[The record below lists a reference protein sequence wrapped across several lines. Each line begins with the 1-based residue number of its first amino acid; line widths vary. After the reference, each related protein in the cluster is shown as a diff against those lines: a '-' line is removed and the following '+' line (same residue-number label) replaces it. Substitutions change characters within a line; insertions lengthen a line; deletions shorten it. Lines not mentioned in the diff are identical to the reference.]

1 MGFVIAAVVFVFI
14 GLIAVF
20 VGFFVMQSN
29 QKKQKNAPVERVQ
42 VKVGSAYTESKVMN
56 QNFTSGSVD
65 SAGGYEQKGYYIQFR
80 TKQNKKLTFR
90 LKKKDWLKYHDGD
103 EGMLTYQ
110 GYKIIG
116 FEPITST
123 IEEGYFTQNK
133 PDNTTRFIYGEAQG
147 LNFSVP
153 STDPV
158 KFEIAELKR
167 FIQDIK
173 DDQSDW
179 FFTINH
185 DSALRQYEKE
195 SDTTI
200 KETNLQT
207 GEEKELIIQGLY
219 NHLKSWIKQI

>member
-29 QKKQKNAPVERVQ
+29 QKKQKNTPVERVQ

-56 QNFTSGSVD
+56 QNFTSSSVD

-110 GYKIIG
+110 GYKIIS
-116 FEPITST
+116 FEPMTT
-123 IEEGYFTQNK
+123 MVEDGYFMQNK
-133 PDNTTRFIYGEAQG
+133 TENSSRFIYGEAQG
-147 LNFSVP
+147 LGFSVP
-153 STDPV
+153 STAPV
-158 KFEIAELKR
+158 KFELAELKR
-167 FIQDIK
+167 FIQDLK

-179 FFTINH
+179 FFTIKTR
-185 DSALRQYEKE
+185 SELRQFEKE
-195 SDTTI
+195 SDTNI
-200 KETNLQT
+200 KETNLT
-207 GEEKELIIQGLY
+207 TNEEKELLMNDLY
-219 NHLKSWIKQI
+219 MHLKSFIN

>member
-20 VGFFVMQSN
+20 VGFFVMQNN

-42 VKVGSAYTESKVMN
+42 IKVGSVYTESKVMN

-110 GYKIIG
+110 GYKIIS
-116 FEPITST
+116 FEPMTT
-123 IEEGYFTQNK
+123 MVEDGYFMQNK
-133 PDNTTRFIYGEAQG
+133 TENSSRFIYGEAQG
-147 LNFSVP
+147 LGFSVS
-153 STDPV
+153 STAPV
-158 KFEIAELKR
+158 KFELAELKR
-167 FIQDIK
+167 FIQDLK

-179 FFTINH
+179 FFTIKTR
-185 DSALRQYEKE
+185 SELRQFEKE
-195 SDTTI
+195 SDTNI
-200 KETNLQT
+200 KETNLT
-207 GEEKELIIQGLY
+207 TNEGKELLMNDLY
-219 NHLKSWIKQI
+219 MHLKSFLN

>member
-1 MGFVIAAVVFVFI
+1 MGFVVAAVVFVFI

-29 QKKQKNAPVERVQ
+29 QKKQKNTPVERVQ

-110 GYKIIG
+110 GYKIIN
-116 FEPITST
+116 FEPMTT
-123 IEEGYFTQNK
+123 MVEDGYFMQNK
-133 PDNTTRFIYGEAQG
+133 TENSSRFIYGEAQG
-147 LNFSVP
+147 LGFSVS
-153 STDPV
+153 STAPV
-158 KFEIAELKR
+158 KFELAELKR
-167 FIQDIK
+167 FIQDLK

-179 FFTINH
+179 FFTIKTR
-185 DSALRQYEKE
+185 SELRQFEKE
-195 SDTTI
+195 SDTNI
-200 KETNLQT
+200 KETNLT
-207 GEEKELIIQGLY
+207 TNEEKELLMNDLY
-219 NHLKSWIKQI
+219 MHLKSFIS

>member
-1 MGFVIAAVVFVFI
+1 MGFVVAAVVFVFI

-123 IEEGYFTQNK
+123 IEDGYFMHNK
-133 PDNTTRFIYGEAQG
+133 PENTTRFIYGEAQG
-147 LNFSVP
+147 LGFSVS
-153 STDPV
+153 STAPV
-158 KFEIAELKR
+158 KFELAELKR
-167 FIQDIK
+167 FIQDLK

-179 FFTINH
+179 FFTIKTR
-185 DSALRQYEKE
+185 SELRQYEKE
-195 SDTTI
+195 SDTNI
-200 KETNLQT
+200 KETNLT
-207 GEEKELIIQGLY
+207 TNEEKELLMNGFY
-219 NHLKSWIKQI
+219 AYLKSFIE

>member
-29 QKKQKNAPVERVQ
+29 QKKQKNAPIERVQ

-65 SAGGYEQKGYYIQFR
+65 SAGGYEQKGYYVQFR

-110 GYKIIG
+110 GYKIIT
-116 FEPITST
+116 FEPMTITV
-123 IEEGYFTQNK
+123 EDGYFMQNK

-147 LNFSVP
+147 LGFSAS
-153 STDPV
+153 STVPV
-158 KFEIAELKR
+158 KFELAELKR
-167 FIQDIK
+167 FIQDLK

-179 FFTINH
+179 FFTIKTR
-185 DSALRQYEKE
+185 SELRQYEKE
-195 SDTTI
+195 SDTNI

-207 GEEKELIIQGLY
+207 NEEKELLMNNLY
-219 NHLKSWIKQI
+219 LHLKSFIN

>member
-29 QKKQKNAPVERVQ
+29 QKKLKNTPVERVQ

-110 GYKIIG
+110 GYKIIS
-116 FEPITST
+116 FEPMTT
-123 IEEGYFTQNK
+123 MVEDGYFMQNK
-133 PDNTTRFIYGEAQG
+133 TENSSRFIYGEAQG
-147 LNFSVP
+147 LGFSVS
-153 STDPV
+153 STAPV
-158 KFEIAELKR
+158 KFELAELKR
-167 FIQDIK
+167 FIQDLK

-179 FFTINH
+179 FFTIKTR
-185 DSALRQYEKE
+185 SELRQFEKE
-195 SDTTI
+195 SDTNI
-200 KETNLQT
+200 KETNLT
-207 GEEKELIIQGLY
+207 TNEEKELLMNDLY
-219 NHLKSWIKQI
+219 MHLKSFLN

>member
-110 GYKIIG
+110 GYKIIS
-116 FEPITST
+116 FEPMTT
-123 IEEGYFTQNK
+123 MVEDGYFMQNK
-133 PDNTTRFIYGEAQG
+133 TENSSRFIYGEAQG
-147 LNFSVP
+147 LGFSVS
-153 STDPV
+153 STAPV
-158 KFEIAELKR
+158 KFELAELKR
-167 FIQDIK
+167 FIQDLK

-179 FFTINH
+179 FFTIKTR
-185 DSALRQYEKE
+185 SELRQFEKE
-195 SDTTI
+195 SDTNI
-200 KETNLQT
+200 KETNLT
-207 GEEKELIIQGLY
+207 TNEEKELLMNDLY
-219 NHLKSWIKQI
+219 MHLKSFLN

>member
-110 GYKIIG
+110 GYKIIS
-116 FEPITST
+116 FEPMTT
-123 IEEGYFTQNK
+123 MVEDGYFMQNK
-133 PDNTTRFIYGEAQG
+133 TENSSRFIYGEAQG
-147 LNFSVP
+147 LGFSVS
-153 STDPV
+153 STAPV
-158 KFEIAELKR
+158 KFELAELKR
-167 FIQDIK
+167 FIQDLK

-179 FFTINH
+179 FFTIKTR
-185 DSALRQYEKE
+185 SELRQFEKE
-195 SDTTI
+195 SDTKI
-200 KETNLQT
+200 KETNLT
-207 GEEKELIIQGLY
+207 TNEEKKLLMNDLY
-219 NHLKSWIKQI
+219 MHLKSFLN

>member
-20 VGFFVMQSN
+20 VVFFVMQSN

-56 QNFTSGSVD
+56 QNFTSDSVD

-110 GYKIIG
+110 GYKIIS
-116 FEPITST
+116 FEPMTT
-123 IEEGYFTQNK
+123 MVEDGYFMQNK
-133 PDNTTRFIYGEAQG
+133 TENSSRFIYGEAQG
-147 LNFSVP
+147 LGFSVS
-153 STDPV
+153 STAPV
-158 KFEIAELKR
+158 KFELAELKR
-167 FIQDIK
+167 FIQDLK

-179 FFTINH
+179 FFTIKTR
-185 DSALRQYEKE
+185 SELRQFEKE
-195 SDTTI
+195 SDTNI
-200 KETNLQT
+200 KETNLT
-207 GEEKELIIQGLY
+207 TNEEKELLMNDLY
-219 NHLKSWIKQI
+219 MHLKSFIS